1 MRIYLV
7 RVGEVDAEIL
17 DFIRRE
23 VMETFQGA
31 VCEIS
36 GKTIPLPDKA
46 YNHVRRQFLSEI
58 LLSEVLKFAMESER
72 DIGESCVAL
81 GVTSADIY
89 APGMNFIFGEAQCP
103 GKSAIISLFRLRPE
117 FYGENP
123 NRDLLVDR
131 AIKEAIHELGHVFG
145 LRHCENP
152 SCVMFFSLHIGMTD
166 RKTRRFCKKC
176 AAKLRI

>member
-23 VMETFQGA
+23 VMETFKGA

-58 LLSEVLKFAMESER
+58 LLSEVLKFAVESER
-72 DIGESCVAL
+72 DAGESCIAL

-89 APGMNFIFGEAQCP
+89 APGMNLFSVKLNAP
-103 GKSAIISLFRLRPE
+103 GNLR
-117 FYGENP
+117 
-123 NRDLLVDR
+123 
-131 AIKEAIHELGHVFG
+131 
-145 LRHCENP
+145 
-152 SCVMFFSLHIGMTD
+152 
-166 RKTRRFCKKC
+166 
-176 AAKLRI
+176 